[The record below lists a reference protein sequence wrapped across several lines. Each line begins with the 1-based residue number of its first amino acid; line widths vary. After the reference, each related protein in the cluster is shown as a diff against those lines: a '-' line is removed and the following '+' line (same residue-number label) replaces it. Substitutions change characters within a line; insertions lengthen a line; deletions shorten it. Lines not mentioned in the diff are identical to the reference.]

1 VWNFIKNTAYFLL
14 GLALVPVAWYLLAI
28 GCTAILER
36 LNPALQYNW
45 NQFSSN
51 GKLLVLAAVDI
62 AFAVAVFKMLWTE
75 RRFLAI
81 GVLCS
86 AVVDFAVRALR

>member
-1 VWNFIKNTAYFLL
+1 VLTFLKNTAYFFL

-28 GCTAILER
+28 VSTAILER

-62 AFAVAVFKMLWTE
+62 AFCVTVFKMLWTA

-81 GVLCS
+81 GVLC
-86 AVVDFAVRALR
+86 AAALDFAVRALR